1 MGLYLAGLAVGALGA
16 LADVTVTQASVVQAL
31 AHADPQDPL
40 APLPAGHGGGVRPP
54 GEPGEH
60 PGPGLRRGKP
70 SLFLLLTRD
79 PTPLRFLL
87 NTEPFAAELVGMLL
101 GSLGLVLAVP
111 LSTLFAAFLL
121 AGGRERAGITPTPTR
136 GA

>member
-31 AHADPQDPL
+31 AHADPQDPPWRLYRRAMEVGYDHLGSLVNTLVL
-40 APLPAGHGGGVRPP
+40 AYAAGSLP
-54 GEPGEH
+54 
-60 PGPGLRRGKP
+60 
-70 SLFLLLTRD
+70 LFLLLTRD

-121 AGGRERAGITPTPTR
+121 AGGKGEGGDHAHPH
-136 GA
+136 